1 MLPRVTQQ
9 TLMIGAQRNLQA
21 GAAKLAELQE
31 KAMTLNKI
39 SKPSDDPVAVADS
52 MQVRAQQ
59 RATEQFGRN
68 IDNGDGWLT
77 MTDSA
82 LSNSASILNRV
93 RDLTIQGANDG
104 TMSIEAKESIASEL
118 QALKSDLLN
127 QANTQYLGRNIFAG
141 SSDAAQAFAA
151 DGTFAGVPG
160 ADVQRRVGADLTV
173 RVDTDGQAVFG
184 SGADSVFAV
193 IDRISADLRGGVN
206 VGARL
211 TELDTRSK
219 ALIAGQS
226 DNGARQAQ
234 LSRAAEGNDLMTTS
248 LEAQRSRIED
258 GDLGQAILDLKLQD
272 VSYQAALAVTAKVLP
287 NTLMDFLR

>member
-1 MLPRVTQQ
+1 
-9 TLMIGAQRNLQA
+9 MIGAQRNLQA
-21 GAAKLAELQE
+21 GAAKLSELQE

-52 MQVRAQQ
+52 LQVRAQQ
-59 RATEQFGRN
+59 RATEQYGRN

-77 MTDSA
+77 MADSA
-82 LSNSASILNRV
+82 LNTSGTLLNRV
-93 RDLTIQGANDG
+93 RDLTLQGANDG
-104 TMSIEAKESIASEL
+104 VMSPEAKESIANEL
-118 QALKSDLLN
+118 QALKIDLLN
-127 QANTQYLGRNIFAG
+127 QANTQYLGRNVFAG

-160 ADVQRRVGADLTV
+160 ADVQRRIGADLTV

-193 IDRISADLRGGVN
+193 IDRISADLRNGVN
-206 VGARL
+206 VGAGL
-211 TELDTRSK
+211 TELDARSK
-219 ALIAGQS
+219 AVVAGQAYI
-226 DNGARQAQ
+226 GTRQAQ
-234 LSRAAEGNDLMTTS
+234 LIRASEGNDLMKTS
-248 LEAQRSRIED
+248 LEAQRSGIED
-258 GDLGQAILDLKLQD
+258 ADLGQAILDLKLQD